1 MTSDDQRDE
10 CQPRKSNRKEVLVP
24 SRTHRRRTLVAGAG
38 LAAVAVAGLLVAGA
52 SDSSAKTIPD
62 RSKITAS
69 PIKHLVV
76 IFDENVSYDH
86 YFGTYPKAKN
96 TDGTPFYAVSS
107 TPKNNNLVSA
117 NLLQS
122 NPNLYS
128 PSGSRRARPSP
139 ATRTTTTGQ
148 SRRPRPTGR

>member
-1 MTSDDQRDE
+1 MIAIGTHGPFLARSATTVNRSFTAEHDHRRPARRSSAE
-10 CQPRKSNRKEVLVP
+10 ESNRKEVLVP
-24 SRTHRRRTLVAGAG
+24 SRTHRRRNLAAGAG
-38 LAAVAVAGLLVAGA
+38 IAAVAVAGLLVTGA
-52 SDSSAKTIPD
+52 TASSAKTVPD
-62 RSKITAS
+62 RSKTTAS

-117 NLLQS
+117 NLL
-122 NPNLYS
+122 
-128 PSGSRRARPSP
+128 
-139 ATRTTTTGQ
+139 
-148 SRRPRPTGR
+148 